1 MDFEESFFND
11 SEDELFLKSI
21 DEDLDFAFALS
32 LQAAYDEDINEN
44 SIKQESASNSPSGS
58 SAKPLSIV
66 DEQWE
71 LIDPNPDI
79 HSLFLQYDAKFFYGK
94 LQAVEVKWSP
104 RMTHCAGVCC
114 YEGRGRLCSIRLSM
128 PLLKLRPRRDLV
140 ETLL

>member
-1 MDFEESFFND
+1 MDLEESLFND

-32 LQAAYDEDINEN
+32 LQAAYDDDINEN
-44 SIKQESASNSPSGS
+44 SIIQESASSSSSGS
-58 SAKPLSIV
+58 VAKPLSIV

-79 HSLFLQYDAKFFYGK
+79 HSLFVQYDAKFFYGK

-104 RMTHCAGVCC
+104 RMTCCAGICC
-114 YEGRGRLCSIRLSM
+114 YGGRGRLCSIRLSM
-128 PLLKLRPRRDLV
+128 PLLKLRPR
-140 ETLL
+140 